1 MAPLISSPIKSISCP
16 RAYFRQFISPVA
28 SSNRPYPGLPSQKV
42 WCDVCLS
49 GVLYRSLMLL
59 SPPTIPN
66 DYTSPTIYR
75 YLCQYSLL
83 AQSFVSTLSRT
94 KWAEL
99 SENCGTFCTLFKIS
113 RSIVK
118 LSCRE
123 AERNGTDVIHVHLV
137 SLSQRWSCDSL
148 TYKKSYLL
156 IDRLIFNKI
165 NKNEI
170 MSGTVLPLLHAA
182 SLM

>member
-1 MAPLISSPIKSISCP
+1 MSVGIQSKSKLCPTKMAPLISSPIKSISCP

-66 DYTSPTIYR
+66 DYTSRTIYR

-113 RSIVK
+113 TLYCKAVLQRGRCNTHPSI
-118 LSCRE
+118 LSIS
-123 AERNGTDVIHVHLV
+123 T
-137 SLSQRWSCDSL
+137 
-148 TYKKSYLL
+148 
-156 IDRLIFNKI
+156 
-165 NKNEI
+165 
-170 MSGTVLPLLHAA
+170 TVL
-182 SLM
+182 